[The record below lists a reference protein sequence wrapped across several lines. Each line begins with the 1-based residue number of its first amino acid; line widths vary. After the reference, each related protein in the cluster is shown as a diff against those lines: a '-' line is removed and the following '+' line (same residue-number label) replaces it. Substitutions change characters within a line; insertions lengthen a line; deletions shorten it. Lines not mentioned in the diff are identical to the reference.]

1 MIQSEGHGLYLR
13 GWQVAKGEDRE
24 VRFIPREKPDREG
37 RGTSE
42 PKREIPRP
50 GVGSRGG
57 SFPGEGER
65 GGSPQFG
72 ADVTDCGLDPGWKP
86 GSAASRLHIL
96 RQSFALPCLPRG
108 TKGKQRPAKEVT
120 AVPDPP
126 PPPWRP
132 MLLSPASSPS
142 LRTTLGY

>member
-50 GVGSRGG
+50 GVGSRGIVFQG
-57 SFPGEGER
+57 R
-65 GGSPQFG
+65 VKGG
-72 ADVTDCGLDPGWKP
+72 
-86 GSAASRLHIL
+86 
-96 RQSFALPCLPRG
+96 
-108 TKGKQRPAKEVT
+108 
-120 AVPDPP
+120 AVP
-126 PPPWRP
+126 
-132 MLLSPASSPS
+132 S
-142 LRTTLGY
+142 LGLM